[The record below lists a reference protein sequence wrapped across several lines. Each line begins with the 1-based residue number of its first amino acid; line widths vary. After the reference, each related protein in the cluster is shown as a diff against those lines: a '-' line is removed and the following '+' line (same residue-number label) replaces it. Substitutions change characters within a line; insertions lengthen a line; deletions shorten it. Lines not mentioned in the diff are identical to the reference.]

1 MAVKSSAN
9 TKTLDLLKKK
19 MLAKEE
25 HEIRKKIDYRLEK
38 DKRNKSDVKPIYIGM
53 MTSDV
58 EAIMGKPFEVITNN
72 NSKNNQ
78 LWIYKYQDK
87 RSVML
92 TFTNYKL
99 IKIED

>member
-1 MAVKSSAN
+1 MNAENFILINLNQNISRA
-9 TKTLDLLKKK
+9 
-19 MLAKEE
+19 
-25 HEIRKKIDYRLEK
+25 RKVAQK
-38 DKRNKSDVKPIYIGM
+38 DKRDKSVVKPIYIGM
-53 MTSDV
+53 MTSEV

>member
-1 MAVKSSAN
+1 
-9 TKTLDLLKKK
+9 
-19 MLAKEE
+19 
-25 HEIRKKIDYRLEK
+25 
-38 DKRNKSDVKPIYIGM
+38 M

>member
-1 MAVKSSAN
+1 MGINFYS
-9 TKTLDLLKKK
+9 KTILK
-19 MLAKEE
+19 LFGVCVV
-25 HEIRKKIDYRLEK
+25 IPCTL
-38 DKRNKSDVKPIYIGM
+38 
-53 MTSDV
+53 
-58 EAIMGKPFEVITNN
+58 FEVITNN

>member
-1 MAVKSSAN
+1 MLIIRKIKVFE
-9 TKTLDLLKKK
+9 KTL
-19 MLAKEE
+19 
-25 HEIRKKIDYRLEK
+25 RKKIDYRLEK

-53 MTSDV
+53 TTSDV